1 MSDDI
6 QQVKHDIS
14 YLKEIAGD
22 DGMVLRAS
30 GIGLMVGGIVFPLVG
45 LRFHLMTNG
54 IIDWPDA
61 LEFLIPGDGVVLFFI
76 TLFTCF
82 YLDGK
87 GKNMAPPKVNA
98 ASRAMW
104 VGWAAVGVGY
114 LVTQIA
120 MSQAGEGSLAVLSL
134 FAFWGG
140 GWAVVWAIYRHGLL
154 LVLTIACYV
163 LTILVGVYW
172 ESEVKTLLMFVGWLG
187 LVALPGFFIYR
198 YARSLQA

>member
-1 MSDDI
+1 MGDEL

-22 DGMVLRAS
+22 DGTVLRAS

-45 LRFHLMTNG
+45 LRHYLITNG

-61 LEFLIPGDGVVLFFI
+61 LEFLIPVDGIVLFFI
-76 TLFTCF
+76 TLFISF
-82 YLDGK
+82 YLDGQGRK
-87 GKNMAPPKVNA
+87 AAPLKVNA

-104 VGWAAVGVGY
+104 VGWAAVGFGY

-120 MSQAGEGSLAVLSL
+120 MSQAGEGSLAVLTL

-163 LTILVGVYW
+163 LTILAGVFW
-172 ESEVKTLLMFVGWLG
+172 ESEARILLMFAGWFG

-198 YARSLQA
+198 YARSMQA